1 VIALPFNDL
10 RCLGTISELLVDLV
24 EQKDPV
30 LVELASKH
38 GSTEALAAWIR
49 TLPQRDDDG
58 DDGDGP
64 RVEACEPSQ
73 RLRIAPQDPNCV
85 ERAALYLGVAELIDA
100 KPVRQL
106 ATLDTPVGLHTFP
119 LENGAPIVL
128 DPRVPR
134 NCLDCG
140 VAIQKPG
147 RVAVDARDVIDWTS
161 QLAIAG
167 ATERRNG
174 RSRVRRAR
182 NAIVQ
187 LVDEGVAPTDPHTID
202 AIGWFFALAEERAR
216 EYGARAL
223 EVVQTVALA
232 IAELVDDAIARAHRN
247 FALEIGGLRLE
258 PPPFVS
264 ALASV
269 AGRVGLDI
277 GAAALSTKLASLG
290 IGADMIGLVE
300 EEMNRE
306 GLTLGVLA
314 HPPKL
319 TTFASMAQNRTA

>member
-1 VIALPFNDL
+1 
-10 RCLGTISELLVDLV
+10 
-24 EQKDPV
+24 
-30 LVELASKH
+30 
-38 GSTEALAAWIR
+38 
-49 TLPQRDDDG
+49 
-58 DDGDGP
+58 
-64 RVEACEPSQ
+64 
-73 RLRIAPQDPNCV
+73 
-85 ERAALYLGVAELIDA
+85 
-100 KPVRQL
+100 
-106 ATLDTPVGLHTFP
+106 
-119 LENGAPIVL
+119 
-128 DPRVPR
+128 
-134 NCLDCG
+134 
-140 VAIQKPG
+140 
-147 RVAVDARDVIDWTS
+147 
-161 QLAIAG
+161 
-167 ATERRNG
+167 G
-174 RSRVRRAR
+174 RSRVQRAR

-187 LVDEGVAPTDPHTID
+187 LVDQGTAPSDPNTVD

-247 FALEIGGLRLE
+247 FALEIGGLALD

-277 GAAALSTKLASLG
+277 GAAALTSKLASLG
-290 IGADMIGLVE
+290 IGSDMIGLVE

-319 TTFASMAQNRTA
+319 TTFASMAQK